1 MKNMVFHRCVSYR
14 KKVKYELS
22 NCLRENVEVKE
33 TDRSTINIEN
43 VIPPGEAIA
52 LINRYEEIIK
62 TQHKIVMAYIARLEK
77 ILKKFKD
84 VKNSFENVEDRVDL
98 HSITN

>member
-1 MKNMVFHRCVSYR
+1 ME
-14 KKVKYELS
+14 KVKYELS

-33 TDRSTINIEN
+33 TDCSSINIEN

-62 TQHKIVMAYIARLEK
+62 NQHKKVMAYIARLEK
-77 ILKKFKD
+77 ILKKF
-84 VKNSFENVEDRVDL
+84 
-98 HSITN
+98 